1 MTMNGTSARTAIRVA
16 AARAMAHDNALASV
30 AAVTKSVFGAAASS
44 VLLLD
49 EAAREFVFAAVAG
62 EGAATLVGR
71 RFPADRG
78 IAGWVAATGEAMLVE
93 QVSTSAIF
101 AADVAKSTGYM
112 PESLMAAQISHDGV
126 CLGVLEVLD
135 MSRQARGEFGDLD
148 LLTLLAGHAAF
159 AMRGDAGPAAGG
171 RAGHSAVEGLIG
183 QLRNGDPRALDAAC
197 QMLQAL
203 ASFLDGAGR

>member
-1 MTMNGTSARTAIRVA
+1 MDGTLARTAIRVA
-16 AARAMAHDNALASV
+16 AAPTVAPGAVLASV
-30 AAVTKSVFGAAASS
+30 VAVTRSVFGAAASS

-49 EAAREFVFAAVAG
+49 EAARELVFAAVAG

-93 QVSTSAIF
+93 QVSSSAMF
-101 AADVAKSTGYM
+101 AADVAESTGYV
-112 PESLMAAQISHDGV
+112 PESIMAAQISHDGA

-148 LLTLLAGHAAF
+148 LLTLLAGHAAI
-159 AMRGDAGPAAGG
+159 AMRGDVGQAAGG
-171 RAGHSAVEGLIG
+171 RAEQIAVEGLIG
-183 QLRNGDPRALDAAC
+183 QLRSGDPQALEAAC

-203 ASFLDGAGR
+203 ASFFGGVSK